1 MARKQSGLVGALGVV
16 VVALLACKQSDSG
29 STGGSSAPAVEQAP
43 GTVKIAGIGIAG
55 TPEAAEVAAIKN
67 AASGTQLLT
76 ASLSGASSLC
86 VGVAWSTP
94 ATSRR
99 AVFVTSQGP
108 KSGMNA
114 QRVEPGVS
122 GSVCLE
128 NSPAGTY
135 SLTVGQGASVTGAPE
150 ERLPAISVTFGGK

>member
-1 MARKQSGLVGALGVV
+1 MARRQSGLVGALGVV

-29 STGGSSAPAVEQAP
+29 STGSSAPAVEQAP

-55 TPEAAEVAAIKN
+55 TAERAEANAIEN

-76 ASLSGASSLC
+76 ASLSGVSTLC
-86 VGVAWSTP
+86 VGVAWNTP

-99 AVFVTSQGP
+99 ALFITSQGP

-114 QRVEPGVS
+114 QRVEPGAS
-122 GSVCLE
+122 ASVCLE
-128 NSPAGTY
+128 DSPAGTY
-135 SLTVGQGASVTGAPE
+135 SLRVGQGASVAGAPE
-150 ERLPAISVTFGGK
+150 ETLPAISVTFGGK